1 MTRRFSILLS
11 DPDVQLDVLLE
22 RMPPLDIDTAR
33 MLRKENELNEAEDSE
48 ESSSESS
55 SESSKEAIDSSSE
68 TSSDL
73 PASPAADN
81 VEDLLGLLDTGWLCA
96 LLLLD
101 RTPRRTHAIPLHARS
116 HRRIPVGIGVSDVAA
131 LAALAAPRGQR
142 RSVQSAR
149 SNDRVQV

>member
-48 ESSSESS
+48 ESS